1 MLFIAA
7 IGGYL
12 AVLAFRRP
20 EGRAKTALLA
30 VSASSAVAGM
40 VLICLWSYLHRSFRG
55 TWTVLQAAFLRRS
68 EPVPMAEWGRRQ
80 WDYLNANFT
89 NAFPWILAGLIA
101 VIAFGWLRARARLSR
116 PDPDVSGPTPTLLPF
131 FLCSL
136 AVAVTWVLAFRQGSF
151 IHIYWQYWLC
161 PPIAVLVAAALS
173 PLRSTPE
180 RVAGA
185 ACTAVLLSYLGLAAS
200 ASYRGVLKD
209 QLGTADDVML
219 LRSIRDDAFDRLV
232 FVPLSDVPLNQWFHG
247 TLFPYYTDRPVVV
260 ASAPSD
266 VLGTDKL
273 LLLRYRQRDRV
284 AEDVSRWLGKTL
296 ANEKCGERMC
306 AYDVLE
312 R

>member
-1 MLFIAA
+1 
-7 IGGYL
+7 
-12 AVLAFRRP
+12 
-20 EGRAKTALLA
+20 
-30 VSASSAVAGM
+30 
-40 VLICLWSYLHRSFRG
+40 
-55 TWTVLQAAFLRRS
+55 
-68 EPVPMAEWGRRQ
+68 
-80 WDYLNANFT
+80 
-89 NAFPWILAGLIA
+89 
-101 VIAFGWLRARARLSR
+101 
-116 PDPDVSGPTPTLLPF
+116 
-131 FLCSL
+131 
-136 AVAVTWVLAFRQGSF
+136 
-151 IHIYWQYWLC
+151 
-161 PPIAVLVAAALS
+161 
-173 PLRSTPE
+173 
-180 RVAGA
+180 
-185 ACTAVLLSYLGLAAS
+185 VLLSYLGLAAS